1 MHRIREV
8 GLEAFKDENV
18 KKVKHNFEGDVMSIL
33 EKLACVQGFRRDV
46 PNQKLA
52 KELAS
57 KNSSEEISE
66 IAENLW
72 NKDKAIHSNCI
83 KVCTKSD
90 ILNPN

>member
-1 MHRIREV
+1 
-8 GLEAFKDENV
+8 
-18 KKVKHNFEGDVMSIL
+18 MSIL
-33 EKLACVQGFRRDV
+33 EKLACVQAVRSDV

-52 KELAS
+52 WELAS

-83 KVCTKSD
+83 KVLYEIGYIKLELIAEYVNDFTKLLSSRNNR
-90 ILNPN
+90 LV